1 MNKKQWAL
9 VGLIHIFALGML
21 GGCGKSAASADAKD
35 GQSVDKLTIVQI
47 QDETNP
53 DSGQKNEQFRSD
65 MSEALGIEVEELEGA
80 DYSVGIEALKA
91 GKLDVL
97 LVSPMSYYQAKK
109 IAGAEP
115 LVTTTSMGQEEYK
128 TLFVVGKDDTTT
140 QSLADLKGKSFAFV
154 DPASSSGYMYPKAKL
169 VKELSLDPNQ
179 LENPGYFFDTV
190 AYSGK
195 HDSSLMGVA
204 KGDYDA
210 AAVAGQVIT
219 SLVDA
224 GMIQEDDIRVIG
236 ETETIPNALF
246 VVRSDLPAETKAALK
261 EFYLTYENEEYF
273 ETFYGSKE
281 VRFTEAK
288 DEDYEVVQEMVEI
301 LNLEEE

>member
-21 GGCGKSAASADAKD
+21 AGCGKSVASADAKD

-261 EFYLTYENEEYF
+261 DFYLTYENEEYF

>member
-21 GGCGKSAASADAKD
+21 AGCGKSAASADAKD
-35 GQSVDKLTIVQI
+35 GKSVDKLTIVQI

-115 LVTTTSMGQEEYK
+115 LVTTTSMGQEDYK

-261 EFYLTYENEEYF
+261 DFYLTYENEEYF

>member
-1 MNKKQWAL
+1 MKKKQWVF
-9 VGLIHIFALGML
+9 VGLIHLLTLGL
-21 GGCGKSAASADAKD
+21 LSGCGDSAASADANNT
-35 GQSVDKLTIVQI
+35 SSIDKLTIVQI
-47 QDETNP
+47 QDENNP

-65 MSEALGIEVEELEGA
+65 MAESLGIEVEELEGA

-115 LVTTTSMGQEEYK
+115 LVTTTSMGAEEYK
-128 TLFVVGKDDTTT
+128 TVFIVGKEDKTT
-140 QSLADLKGKSFAFV
+140 QTLADLKGKSFAFV

-169 VKELSLDPNQ
+169 IKELDLDANQ

-195 HDSSLMGVA
+195 HDSSLMGVV
-204 KGDYDA
+204 KGDYEA
-210 AAVAGQVIT
+210 AAVAGQTIT
-219 SLVDA
+219 ALVDA
-224 GMIQEDDIRVIG
+224 GMMKKDDVRIID
-236 ETETIPNALF
+236 ETDTIPNALF
-246 VVRSDLPAETKAALK
+246 VVRADLPKEIKESLK
-261 EFYLTYENEEYF
+261 DFYLSYDNEDYF
-273 ETFYGSKE
+273 EAFYGSKD
-281 VRFTEAK
+281 VRFVEAK
-288 DEDYEVVQEMVEI
+288 DEDYAVVQEMVET

>member
-21 GGCGKSAASADAKD
+21 AGRGKSAASADAKD

-261 EFYLTYENEEYF
+261 DFYLTYENEEYF

>member
-21 GGCGKSAASADAKD
+21 AGCGKSAASADAKD
-35 GQSVDKLTIVQI
+35 GKSVDKLTIVQI

-224 GMIQEDDIRVIG
+224 EMIQEGDIRVIG

-261 EFYLTYENEEYF
+261 DFYLTYENEEYF

>member
-1 MNKKQWAL
+1 MKKKQWVF
-9 VGLIHIFALGML
+9 VGLIHLFTLGL
-21 GGCGKSAASADAKD
+21 LSGCGDSAASANANKA
-35 GQSVDKLTIVQI
+35 STIDKLTIVQI
-47 QDETNP
+47 QDENNP

-65 MSEALGIEVEELEGA
+65 MSEALGVEVEELEGA

-115 LVTTTSMGQEEYK
+115 LVTTTSMGAEEYK
-128 TLFVVGKDDTTT
+128 TVFIVGKDDKTT
-140 QSLADLKGKSFAFV
+140 QTLADLKGKSFAFV

-169 VKELSLDPNQ
+169 IKELGLDADQ

-195 HDSSLMGVA
+195 HDSSLMGVV
-204 KGDYDA
+204 KGDYEA
-210 AAVAGQVIT
+210 AAVAGQTIT
-219 SLVDA
+219 ALVDA
-224 GMIQEDDIRVIG
+224 GMMKKDDVRIIDQ
-236 ETETIPNALF
+236 TDTIPNALF
-246 VVRSDLPAETKAALK
+246 VVRADLPKELK
-261 EFYLTYENEEYF
+261 ESLKDFYLSYENEDYF
-273 ETFYGSKE
+273 ETFYGSKD
-281 VRFTEAK
+281 VRFVEAK
-288 DEDYEVVQEMVEI
+288 DEDYAVVKEMVET

>member
-21 GGCGKSAASADAKD
+21 AGCGKSAASADAKD

-140 QSLADLKGKSFAFV
+140 QSL
-154 DPASSSGYMYPKAKL
+154 
-169 VKELSLDPNQ
+169 DPNQ

-261 EFYLTYENEEYF
+261 DFYLTYENEEYF

>member
-1 MNKKQWAL
+1 MKKKQWVF
-9 VGLIHIFALGML
+9 VGLIHLLTLGL
-21 GGCGKSAASADAKD
+21 LSGCGDSAASADANNA
-35 GQSVDKLTIVQI
+35 SSIDKLTIVQI
-47 QDETNP
+47 QDENNP

-65 MSEALGIEVEELEGA
+65 MAESLGIEVEELEGA

-115 LVTTTSMGQEEYK
+115 LVTTTSMGAEEYK
-128 TLFVVGKDDTTT
+128 TVFIVGKEDKTT
-140 QSLADLKGKSFAFV
+140 QTLADLKGKSFAFV

-169 VKELSLDPNQ
+169 IKELDLDANQ

-195 HDSSLMGVA
+195 HDSSLMGVV
-204 KGDYDA
+204 KGDYEA
-210 AAVAGQVIT
+210 AAVAGQTIAA
-219 SLVDA
+219 LVDA
-224 GMIQEDDIRVIG
+224 GMMKKDDVRIID
-236 ETETIPNALF
+236 ETDTIPNALF
-246 VVRSDLPAETKAALK
+246 VVRADLPKEIKESLK
-261 EFYLTYENEEYF
+261 DFYLSYDNEDYF
-273 ETFYGSKE
+273 EAFYGSKD
-281 VRFTEAK
+281 VRFVEAK
-288 DEDYEVVQEMVEI
+288 DEDYAVVQEMVET

>member
-1 MNKKQWAL
+1 MKKKQWVF
-9 VGLIHIFALGML
+9 VGLIHLLTLGL
-21 GGCGKSAASADAKD
+21 LSGCGDSAASADANNA
-35 GQSVDKLTIVQI
+35 SSIDKLTIVQI
-47 QDETNP
+47 QDENNP

-65 MSEALGIEVEELEGA
+65 MAESLGIEVEELEGA

-115 LVTTTSMGQEEYK
+115 LVTTTSMGAEEYK
-128 TLFVVGKDDTTT
+128 TVFIVGKEDKTT
-140 QSLADLKGKSFAFV
+140 QTLADLKGKSFAFV

-169 VKELSLDPNQ
+169 IKELDLDANQ

-195 HDSSLMGVA
+195 HDSSLMGVV
-204 KGDYDA
+204 KGDYEA
-210 AAVAGQVIT
+210 AAVAGQTIT
-219 SLVDA
+219 ALVDA
-224 GMIQEDDIRVIG
+224 GMMKKDDVRIID
-236 ETETIPNALF
+236 ETDTIPNALF
-246 VVRSDLPAETKAALK
+246 VVRADLPKEIKESLK
-261 EFYLTYENEEYF
+261 DFYLSYDNEDYF
-273 ETFYGSKE
+273 EAFYGSKD
-281 VRFTEAK
+281 VRFVEAK
-288 DEDYEVVQEMVEI
+288 DEDYAVVQEMVET

>member
-21 GGCGKSAASADAKD
+21 AGCGKSAASVDAKD

-115 LVTTTSMGQEEYK
+115 IVTTTSMGQEEYK

-261 EFYLTYENEEYF
+261 DFYLTYENEEYF